1 MGVHLRLSL
10 IPYNIAKAK
19 IIIYSGVFL
28 VTASTCAVA
37 IALTW
42 GGAVFPWS
50 SAQVLV
56 PLIVGAVGFLGFLA
70 YEKMFAKMPLV
81 SFPERRDFSFV

>member
-1 MGVHLRLSL
+1 M
-10 IPYNIAKAK
+10 
-19 IIIYSGVFL
+19 FL

-56 PLIVGAVGFLGFLA
+56 PLIVGAAGFLGFLA
-70 YEKMFAKMPLV
+70 YEKMFAKMTLV
-81 SFPERRDFSFV
+81 SFSER